1 MDGKMSRKQKVL
13 LLALGGAALFIAI
26 RALELRAQDVPTIS
40 VNVKVVNVLATV
52 RDKHGNIVSS
62 LKKEDFRLEEDGRLQ
77 AIRYFS
83 QETNLPLTLGL
94 MVDTSLSQRNVLD
107 EERRAS
113 YSFLDQMLRPDRD
126 QAFVIHFDEEVELL
140 QDVTNSKQKLEAALR
155 DIEIDHPQ
163 NARNSGGN
171 SGGGYPGGGGGYPG
185 AGGGYPGGG
194 YPGGGYP
201 GRRFPRGGGYPGGGG
216 GYPSGGG
223 RYPAGG
229 GRGSAKGTLL
239 YDGVYLA
246 ADQMMRNQTGRK
258 ALILLTDGVDQGS
271 KYSLETAVE
280 EAQRTDTMVYGIL
293 FSDESAYQSVRR
305 PDWGR
310 GGGRMPFPMPT
321 QQGHAD
327 GKKVLKKMSE
337 ETGGRFFEVSNKEPI
352 DQIYAQI
359 QEELRKQYNLGF
371 SSDKPPS
378 QSEFR
383 KLKVTTTNKDLQVQS
398 RDGYYAKP

>member
-1 MDGKMSRKQKVL
+1 MSRKQKFL
-13 LLALGGAALFIAI
+13 LLVIGGVALFVAL

-52 RDKHGNIVSS
+52 RDKHGNIVSN
-62 LKKEDFRLEEDGRLQ
+62 LRKEDFRLEEDGRSQ
-77 AIRYFS
+77 VIKYFS

-107 EERRAS
+107 EEQRAS

-126 QAFVIHFDEEVELL
+126 QAFVIHFDEQVELL
-140 QDVTNSKQKLEAALR
+140 QDVTSSKQKLEAALQE
-155 DIEIDHPQ
+155 IEIDHPQ
-163 NARNSGGN
+163 DARNGGGGN
-171 SGGGYPGGGGGYPG
+171 SGGGYPGGGGGYPR
-185 AGGGYPGGG
+185 GGGYPGGG

-216 GYPSGGG
+216 GYPRRGGSG
-223 RYPAGG
+223 
-229 GRGSAKGTLL
+229 KGTLL

-271 KYSLETAVE
+271 KYSLETAIE

-293 FSDESAYQSVRR
+293 FADESAYQTRR

-310 GGGRMPFPMPT
+310 GGGRIPFPT
-321 QQGHAD
+321 SGQQPHAD
-327 GKKVLKKMSE
+327 GKKVLKRMSE
-337 ETGGRFFEVSNKEPI
+337 ETGGRFFEVSKKEPI

-378 QSEFR
+378 QSEYR
-383 KLKVTTTNKDLQVQS
+383 KLKVTTTNKDLEVQA